1 MVGGGITRPFLAEGP
16 RGLGGK
22 CENGVKRFAQLELRA
37 LLFMVRRDFNQQL
50 LTGCGCYVTL
60 AAPCR
65 LLCYTGVHAG
75 VHGKALKVHHHCRA
89 TSPLLADV
97 AQRPRWGGKGGGAV
111 SVLTRGYTG
120 VPEIMSTGVFSSC
133 PLNMS

>member
-1 MVGGGITRPFLAEGP
+1 MGGEEITRPFLAEGP

-97 AQRPRWGGKGGGAV
+97 AQRPRWGGKEGGGG
-111 SVLTRGYTG
+111 RGRGGSFG
-120 VPEIMSTGVFSSC
+120 VNPRLHRGARNNVDRSFQ
-133 PLNMS
+133 